1 MSQKKA
7 RVALKLRRV
16 KDTKPVAS
24 VRKCPTG
31 IRGFDEI
38 TFGGVPQARST
49 LVTGGAGCGKTLF
62 GLEFLVRGALEF
74 GENGVCI
81 SFEETAA
88 ELAANTESLGYH
100 LAELIKK
107 KKIAVDYIYVERGQ
121 VEETGEF
128 DLEALFLR
136 IDYAVRSVGAKRVVL
151 DGVEALFAGLTN
163 RLVLR
168 SELRRLF
175 RWLKSRNLTSV
186 ITGEE
191 GETTLTR
198 QGLEEYISDCV
209 VLLDHRVWESI
220 LTRNLR
226 VVKYRG
232 SLHGTNEYPFLI
244 ESDGISVLPVTS
256 IGLDYPASEQRIP
269 SGVPELDAMLGG
281 KGYYRGSSIL
291 ISGPAGTGKTS
302 LASHFLNA
310 ACGRGERSLYLSF
323 EESPSQI
330 IRDVRSIGVDLQ
342 RWVDK
347 GLLHFQSSRPT
358 MFGLEMHL
366 AQIHRIVEDFDPANV
381 VVDPITSLLHSGTVI
396 ETSSMLLRLIDF
408 LKAKSITAM
417 MTTVTSRGADVAEQS
432 GTTISSLIDAWL
444 LLRDIEMGGERN
456 RGLYVLKARGIAHSN
471 QIREFLLTKRGI
483 ELRDVYLGDA
493 GLLTGSA
500 RVTQEARD
508 NLAAL
513 NRQQE
518 IDRKKWLL
526 ERKRRLLESQI
537 ASLQMDME
545 SDALEVH
552 QLEVQTRQ
560 TLAKLAQDRAEMAT
574 SRLAGRALHPP
585 NGRAAA
591 SNGGRR

>member
-1 MSQKKA
+1 
-7 RVALKLRRV
+7 
-16 KDTKPVAS
+16 
-24 VRKCPTG
+24 
-31 IRGFDEI
+31 
-38 TFGGVPQARST
+38 
-49 LVTGGAGCGKTLF
+49 
-62 GLEFLVRGALEF
+62 
-74 GENGVCI
+74 
-81 SFEETAA
+81 
-88 ELAANTESLGYH
+88 
-100 LAELIKK
+100 
-107 KKIAVDYIYVERGQ
+107 
-121 VEETGEF
+121 
-128 DLEALFLR
+128 
-136 IDYAVRSVGAKRVVL
+136 
-151 DGVEALFAGLTN
+151 
-163 RLVLR
+163 
-168 SELRRLF
+168 
-175 RWLKSRNLTSV
+175 
-186 ITGEE
+186 
-191 GETTLTR
+191 
-198 QGLEEYISDCV
+198 
-209 VLLDHRVWESI
+209 
-220 LTRNLR
+220 
-226 VVKYRG
+226 
-232 SLHGTNEYPFLI
+232 
-244 ESDGISVLPVTS
+244 
-256 IGLDYPASEQRIP
+256 
-269 SGVPELDAMLGG
+269 
-281 KGYYRGSSIL
+281 
-291 ISGPAGTGKTS
+291 
-302 LASHFLNA
+302 
-310 ACGRGERSLYLSF
+310 
-323 EESPSQI
+323 
-330 IRDVRSIGVDLQ
+330 
-342 RWVDK
+342 
-347 GLLHFQSSRPT
+347 